1 MELELDSSLEVADQS
16 VTLDSLLEA
25 DDEADYEESEPESA
39 ELTEE
44 EWFAAVAEDAEE
56 EEDKLPL
63 ALLDTLLA
71 NVLGEK
77 EVDVS
82 KYSIIDGEDPEE
94 EEEEEEGS
102 EAEEKD
108 VETQAPVDE
117 KKVEINGS
125 WNSEIEKHVEET
137 IESVIEMHKEE
148 EAEKSIVE
156 VNKLDASVQTDFDSD
171 EDEDEVDEEKEKS
184 MEEIMSKSM
193 EEVDWGKVKDSS
205 DEENEKLDMSSIA
218 EMEEG
223 TSGGKEETKEA
234 QGEVVACF
242 LCQEPC
248 SSTDDLRKHLE
259 KEHEV
264 EEEQLLEYVRLSVK
278 ENEESVQENL
288 KMEEEHE
295 EATEEDSELEAKRP
309 IPNLQK

>member
-1 MELELDSSLEVADQS
+1 
-16 VTLDSLLEA
+16 
-25 DDEADYEESEPESA
+25 
-39 ELTEE
+39 
-44 EWFAAVAEDAEE
+44 
-56 EEDKLPL
+56 
-63 ALLDTLLA
+63 
-71 NVLGEK
+71 
-77 EVDVS
+77 
-82 KYSIIDGEDPEE
+82 
-94 EEEEEEGS
+94 
-102 EAEEKD
+102 
-108 VETQAPVDE
+108 
-117 KKVEINGS
+117 
-125 WNSEIEKHVEET
+125 
-137 IESVIEMHKEE
+137 MHKVE
-148 EAEKSIVE
+148 EAEKSIFE
-156 VNKLDASVQTDFDSD
+156 GNKLDASVQTDFDS
-171 EDEDEVDEEKEKS
+171 EVDEEKEKEKS

-278 ENEESVQENL
+278 EKEETVKENL
-288 KMEEEHE
+288 KFEEEHE
-295 EATEEDSELEAKRP
+295 EAK
-309 IPNLQK
+309 K